1 MPPEVNMSHHRAW
14 QERRRRASPSIQQ
27 ISGCSLIWCFDDC
40 RLTVQSQIPSRC
52 SVVFW
57 WIQRPE
63 HMIHHVHT
71 QWAWPA
77 SVSSQGKGDHQERLC
92 IDLQWPPKTA
102 STSSPTTTRQSR
114 LMFCFSTRL
123 FRFLLLIFH
132 PAVFSG
138 RETGEGFWFKN
149 TYSTYLWTPTRD
161 NN

>member
-1 MPPEVNMSHHRAW
+1 MAPEVNVSHHRAW

-92 IDLQWPPKTA
+92 IDLQWPPQNRIDIKSHHNT
-102 STSSPTTTRQSR
+102 TEPPYVLFLHQVIQVSP
-114 LMFCFSTRL
+114 LNFSPCCIFWKRD
-123 FRFLLLIFH
+123 RRGILI
-132 PAVFSG
+132 
-138 RETGEGFWFKN
+138 
-149 TYSTYLWTPTRD
+149 
-161 NN
+161 